1 MLMAEINGE
10 ADTQDDKE
18 GFDIWQPDW
27 GLIAFSLSGRWLH
40 SRWLFHM
47 SDVFSRWHLISCQV
61 RCGVI
66 RSVTKDDK
74 DDRDGHFL
82 LVQPASRRK
91 GFSSTSLMTRL
102 SFLATL
108 GVVEGGRQVAGRI

>member
-1 MLMAEINGE
+1 MLDTTEKLFTLSPPDGQFEMLLDATTKTTKMLMAEINGE
-10 ADTQDDKE
+10 ADTQVDKE

-40 SRWLFHM
+40 SQWLFHM

-61 RCGVI
+61 RCCVI

-74 DDRDGHFL
+74 DDRD
-82 LVQPASRRK
+82 AMAISYWC
-91 GFSSTSLMTRL
+91 SL
-102 SFLATL
+102 
-108 GVVEGGRQVAGRI
+108 